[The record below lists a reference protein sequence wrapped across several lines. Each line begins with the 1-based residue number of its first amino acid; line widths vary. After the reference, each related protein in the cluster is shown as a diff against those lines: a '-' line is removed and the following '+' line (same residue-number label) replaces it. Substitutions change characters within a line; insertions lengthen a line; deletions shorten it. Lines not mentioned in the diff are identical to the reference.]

1 MKLNLTT
8 DYALRILIFLASKP
22 EELHSIE
29 TLSRIYRLPHSSLM
43 KIVSELV
50 RQGYVTSV
58 RGRYG
63 GIKLGQAASEI
74 NVGQVVRIMEESLEV
89 ANCAECVIQPQCGLR
104 VVFAEAV
111 NAFLSVLD
119 RSTVADLIRN
129 KADLVPLLTLSEA
142 AENP

>member
-1 MKLNLTT
+1 MKLNQTT

-50 RQGYVTSV
+50 RQGFVTSV

-74 NVGQVVRIMEESLEV
+74 TVGQVVRDMEESFKV
-89 ANCAECVIQPQCGLR
+89 ANCGECVIQPQCALQE
-104 VVFAEAV
+104 VFVEAV

-119 RSTVADLIRN
+119 RSTIADLIRD
-129 KADLVPLLTLSEA
+129 KTGLVPLLTLSKEVD
-142 AENP
+142 NL

>member
-50 RQGYVTSV
+50 RQGYVMSV

-63 GIKLGQAASEI
+63 GIKLGQAASAI
-74 NVGQVVRIMEESLEV
+74 NVGQVVRSMEESFEV
-89 ANCAECVIQPQCGLR
+89 ANCGECVIQPQCGLR
-104 VVFAEAV
+104 GVFAEAV
-111 NAFLSVLD
+111 DAFLNILD
-119 RSTVADLIRN
+119 RSTVADLIRD
-129 KADLVPLLTLSEA
+129 KSGLVPLLTLSEA
-142 AENP
+142 ADDP